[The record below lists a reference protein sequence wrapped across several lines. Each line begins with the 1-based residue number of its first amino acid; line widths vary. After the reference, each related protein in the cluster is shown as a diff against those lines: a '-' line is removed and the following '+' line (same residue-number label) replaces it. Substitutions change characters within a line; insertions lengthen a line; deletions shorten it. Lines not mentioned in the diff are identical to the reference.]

1 MQCLRISKL
10 VPQVVAQFLDNN
22 IERVVSMLSV
32 SLEKAIA
39 EASKLSADE
48 QDTLATWILEEI
60 KSEQRW
66 RKAFSESQNKLSQL
80 ADKALKERSQGK
92 TRLLDPEEL

>member
-1 MQCLRISKL
+1 
-10 VPQVVAQFLDNN
+10 
-22 IERVVSMLSV
+22 MLSV

-48 QDTLATWILEEI
+48 QDALATWILEEI

>member
-1 MQCLRISKL
+1 
-10 VPQVVAQFLDNN
+10 
-22 IERVVSMLSV
+22 MLSV

-48 QDTLATWILEEI
+48 QDALATWILKEI
-60 KSEQRW
+60 KSERRW

-80 ADKALKERSQGK
+80 ADEALKERSQGK

>member
-1 MQCLRISKL
+1 
-10 VPQVVAQFLDNN
+10 
-22 IERVVSMLSV
+22 MLSV
-32 SLEKAIA
+32 SLENAIA

-48 QDTLATWILEEI
+48 QDALATWILKEI

-80 ADKALKERSQGK
+80 ADEALTEHKQGK
-92 TRLLDPEEL
+92 TSVK

>member
-1 MQCLRISKL
+1 
-10 VPQVVAQFLDNN
+10 
-22 IERVVSMLSV
+22 MLSV
-32 SLEKAIA
+32 SLENAIA

-48 QDTLATWILEEI
+48 QDALATWILKEI
-60 KSEQRW
+60 KSERRW

>member
-1 MQCLRISKL
+1 
-10 VPQVVAQFLDNN
+10 
-22 IERVVSMLSV
+22 MLSV

-48 QDTLATWILEEI
+48 QDALATWILEEI
-60 KSEQRW
+60 KSEKRW

-92 TRLLDPEEL
+92 TRLLDPEDL

>member
-1 MQCLRISKL
+1 
-10 VPQVVAQFLDNN
+10 
-22 IERVVSMLSV
+22 MLSV

-48 QDTLATWILEEI
+48 QDALATWILKEI
-60 KSEQRW
+60 KSERRW

-80 ADKALKERSQGK
+80 ADEALKERGQGK
-92 TRLLDPEEL
+92 TCLLDPEEL